1 MTRLLPALTVLLLAA
16 ACGGPDREA
25 PPAAAPKAQAAAP
38 RTGRQLSDGERAAM
52 LSALGGEQGG
62 TRKVWFAVAPGDPEA
77 VALKNAFESVF
88 RQAGWETETQ
98 QVTGMALKPGLSILI
113 AAEEPPAYVGA
124 AQQALQATSF
134 EFKAGLGYG
143 AYYAER
149 KQADPKWP
157 GIPLAAGQDF
167 VVVIGPRP
175 PA

>member
-1 MTRLLPALTVLLLAA
+1 MRRLLAAIPVLLLAV
-16 ACGGPDREA
+16 ACGGPDREG
-25 PPAAAPKAQAAAP
+25 PPAPAPKAPAATP
-38 RTGRQLSDGERAAM
+38 RAGRQLSDGERAAM
-52 LSALGGEQGG
+52 LSALGGEQSG
-62 TRKVWFAVAPGDPEA
+62 TRRVWFAVTPGDAEA
-77 VALKNAFESVF
+77 VALKNAFEAVF
-88 RQAGWETETQ
+88 KQAGWETETQ
-98 QVTGMALKPGLSILI
+98 PVTGMALKPGLSILI

-157 GIPLAAGQDF
+157 GIPMAAGQDF
-167 VVVIGPRP
+167 VVVIGPQP